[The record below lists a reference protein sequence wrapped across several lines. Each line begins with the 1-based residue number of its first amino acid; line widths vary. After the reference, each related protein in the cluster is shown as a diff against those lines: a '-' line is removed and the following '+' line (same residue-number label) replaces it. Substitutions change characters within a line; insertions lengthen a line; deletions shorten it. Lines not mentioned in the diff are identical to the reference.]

1 MTIPPGAKLGR
12 YRVISELGSG
22 GMGVVYLVH
31 DEALGRSAALKVF
44 SAEGPH
50 KPHELHR
57 FIQEARTA
65 ALIRHPNIAHIYEIG
80 EDDGNNF
87 IAMEYVEG
95 VMLRHYK
102 PTSLTEMLD
111 CFIQI
116 VKALVAAH
124 TVGVVHRDLK
134 PENIMVGTDG
144 YIKILDFGLAK
155 RIPRSERHS
164 ENHASTLSTVYTDPG
179 TIIGTATYMS
189 PEQARG
195 IAVDAR
201 TDVWSVGVTMYEML
215 AGRPPFEANT
225 VSDVISMIL
234 HKEPAPIARFSREVP
249 AQLEWLVMK
258 TLNKDPAERYQ
269 TTKELLADLQK
280 LKRRF
285 EIDKELGEV
294 LSEFPATEHGRGGG
308 SKGELGS
315 LVSTESAVPRSTVP
329 MSSVEY
335 IVSAITAHKRGATIT
350 VAIFLLVAAI
360 CVAFY
365 LSTRLPKN
373 TSVAVSR
380 TLSRL
385 TSGDGLQSGAA
396 WSPDGR
402 FIAYS
407 SDREGSFDIWVQ
419 PVNGGDPVRV
429 THSPAHDWQPDWSP
443 DGNTIVFR
451 SERENGGLFII
462 PAFGGREKRIA
473 SFGYRPRWSSDGKR
487 VLCLSAGD
495 EVYTHPELYVI
506 GLDNQPP
513 LKVSTV
519 LGAQRHFAKQGW
531 VAWHPD
537 GQRISFLS
545 DKGGFWTIPVWTGKP
560 LKSELSP
567 TVAKEWEEA
576 GVTIGN
582 FSWAPS
588 GDALYFEGES
598 KRVRNLWKV
607 RVDPK
612 TLAWISAPQR
622 LTTGLGHDTEVA
634 LSKDGKRLAFTTVAQ
649 STRIWSLPFDGT
661 TGRIKGTG
669 QPITGSDVDAWF
681 PDLSPDGQ
689 KIVFVARRHGMEKEE
704 LWEKSLK
711 DNSLRLLGADQY
723 IRIIPR
729 WSPDGKKLAYS
740 RFLPSGSDSERPYV
754 IAVLPAESGEEEL
767 VTSPVAA
774 RDYVYDWSPD
784 GQWIAGSTNRL
795 NKERWELV
803 LFPLSAAPHAEKE
816 MRIIAS
822 DPNNDLWGP
831 RFSPDGRWISYL
843 AQQLDDNTV
852 SIINVIPASGGTA
865 TAITSKHV
873 WSDKPRWSPD
883 GKIIYFI
890 SNYDSMFLNVW
901 GLHFDSAQGKPV
913 GEPFR
918 VTKFESPV
926 QMIPTRVGHL
936 EISLDQ
942 NRLFL
947 PLTQLSGSIWILSD
961 VDQ

>member
-1 MTIPPGAKLGR
+1 
-12 YRVISELGSG
+12 
-22 GMGVVYLVH
+22 MGVVYLVH
-31 DEALGRSAALKVF
+31 DEGLGRSAALKVF
-44 SAEGPH
+44 SAAGSH
-50 KPHELHR
+50 KPHELRR
-57 FIQEARTA
+57 FSQEARTA
-65 ALIRHPNIAHIYEIG
+65 ALVKHPNIAHIYEIG
-80 EDDGNNF
+80 EDNGNNF

-95 VMLRHYK
+95 VMLRNYK
-102 PTSLTEMLD
+102 PTSLTEILD

-116 VKALVAAH
+116 VRALVAAH
-124 TVGVVHRDLK
+124 ALGVVHRDLK
-134 PENIMVGTDG
+134 QENIMFGSDG

-155 RIPRSERHS
+155 RIPQSDRYSEDKS
-164 ENHASTLSTVYTDPG
+164 STISTAYTDPG
-179 TIIGTATYMS
+179 SIIGTATYMS

-195 IAVDAR
+195 LEVDAR

-269 TTKELLADLQK
+269 TTKELLADLQR
-280 LKRRF
+280 LKHRF

-294 LSEFPATEHGRGGG
+294 LSESSAAEHGRGGG
-308 SKGELGS
+308 SKGS
-315 LVSTESAVPRSTVP
+315 RTSAQFEVPRSTAP
-329 MSSVEY
+329 MSSAEY
-335 IVSAITAHKRGATIT
+335 IVSAITSHKRGAAIT
-350 VAIFLLVAAI
+350 AAIRLLVAATG
-360 CVAFY
+360 VLFY
-365 LSTRLPKN
+365 LSTQSSKN

-407 SDREGSFDIWVQ
+407 SAPAGSFDIWVQ
-419 PVNGGDPVRV
+419 PVNGGDPVQV

-451 SERENGGLFII
+451 SERESGGLFII
-462 PAFGGREKRIA
+462 PAFGGREQRIA
-473 SFGYRPRWSSDGKR
+473 SFGYRPRWSPDGKR

-495 EVYTHPELYVI
+495 EVYTHPEVYVI
-506 GLDNQPP
+506 SLDSQPP

-519 LGAQRHFAKQGW
+519 IGGQRHFAKQGW

-545 DKGGFWTIPVWTGKP
+545 DKGGLWTIPVGGGEP
-560 LKSELSP
+560 VKSELSS
-567 TVAKEWEEA
+567 TVAKEFEEA

-588 GDALYFEGES
+588 GDALYFEGVS
-598 KRVRNLWKV
+598 KGVTNLWKV
-607 RVDPK
+607 SVDPK

-622 LTTGLGHDTEVA
+622 LTTGSGQDTEVA
-634 LSKDGKRLAFTTVAQ
+634 LSKDGKRLAFTTVTQ
-649 STRIWSLPFDGT
+649 STRIWLLPFDAN
-661 TGRIKGTG
+661 TGRIKGPG
-669 QPITGSDVDAWF
+669 QPITGTDVDAWF

-689 KIVFVARRHGMEKEE
+689 KMVFIARRHGMEKEE
-704 LWEKSLK
+704 LWEQSLK
-711 DNSLRLLGADQY
+711 NNSLKLLAADQY
-723 IRIIPR
+723 IRMIPR
-729 WSPDGKKLAYS
+729 WSPDGKKLAYT
-740 RFLPSGSDSERPYV
+740 RFLPSGLESERPYI
-754 IAVLPAESGEEEL
+754 IAVLPTESGEEKL
-767 VTSPVAA
+767 LTSPVPA

-784 GQWIAGSTNRL
+784 GQWIVGSTNRL
-795 NKERWELV
+795 NKDKYQLA
-803 LFPLSAAPHAEKE
+803 LFPLSAAPNAEKE
-816 MRIIAS
+816 MHIIAT
-822 DPNNDLWGP
+822 DANNDLWGP

-843 AQQLDDNTV
+843 AQQSDDNTV
-852 SIINVIPASGGTA
+852 SIINVMPASGGTA
-865 TAITSKHV
+865 TAITKKDV

-883 GKIIYFI
+883 GKTIYFI
-890 SNYDSMFLNVW
+890 SNHDSMFLNVW
-901 GLHFDSAQGKPV
+901 GLHFDPELGKAV
-913 GEPFR
+913 GEPFQ
-918 VTKFESPV
+918 VTKFGSPV

-936 EISLDQ
+936 ELSLDQ

-961 VDQ
+961 VDR